1 MAMIRHRGPL
11 QYQAVVK
18 RKGFAMQHHTFDS
31 RKAAERWASHVEADM
46 DRGSFTDRREA
57 EETSLAEAIERYR
70 MEVTP
75 SKKGALQENYR
86 LDILLE
92 SPLSKLSMASI
103 RSADVAKYRDQR
115 LKGAPWRVGR
125 RRGVRNPEAAR
136 FTRKESEWR
145 GKPVSG
151 STVRAELSLL
161 SAIYKT
167 ARTDWSMPV
176 TNPVQDVRKPPK
188 GKARERRFAS
198 DDEEARIHVALAE
211 YADGWALPL
220 SELAVETGMRRGEWK
235 NLDWSDVN
243 LADQTMTLH
252 EGETKNDEGREVPLS
267 LRAVSILKSLR
278 PEGDEARGRVFR
290 KQPRTMTAAFT
301 RSRQAARARYVK
313 ECERDGIEP
322 DPKFLADLHLHE
334 VRLEATRRLFEKDLD
349 TMEVASV
356 TGHKTLS
363 MLKRYTHLKAKK
375 LAKKLG

>member
-1 MAMIRHRGPL
+1 MIRHRGPL

-18 RKGFAMQHHTFDS
+18 RKGFAMQHRTFDT

-46 DRGSFTDRREA
+46 DRGTFSDRREA

-75 SKKGALQENYR
+75 TKKGAKQESYR

-92 SPLSKLSMASI
+92 SPLAKQSLASI
-103 RSADVAKYRDQR
+103 RSVDMAKYRDQR
-115 LKGAPWRVGR
+115 LKGAPWRIGR
-125 RRGVRNPEAAR
+125 RRGVRDSEAAR
-136 FTRKESEWR
+136 FTRKESDWR

-151 STVRAELSLL
+151 ATVRAELSLV
-161 SAIYKT
+161 SAIFDT
-167 ARTDWSMPV
+167 ARLEWSMPV
-176 TNPVQDVRKPPK
+176 SNPVRDVRKPAK
-188 GKARERRFAS
+188 SKSRERRFNS
-198 DDEEARIHVALAE
+198 GDEERRIHAALAE
-211 YADGWALPL
+211 YGDGWALPL

-267 LRAVSILKSLR
+267 RRAVAILKSLQ
-278 PEGDEARGRVFR
+278 PAGDEPRGRVFR
-290 KQPRTMTAAFT
+290 KQPGTMTAAFA
-301 RSRQAARARYVK
+301 RSRDVARARYVK

-322 DPKFLADLHLHE
+322 DPKFLADLHLHDL
-334 VRLEATRRLFEKDLD
+334 RHEATSRLFEKDLD